1 MPDRFLEPRQGRHR
15 VAQGLSPGLDGPHR
29 ASGAPLPL
37 GGRGDGGE
45 GGLSRPT
52 ACAAGYR
59 MLPAPRAEFFN
70 ELLTHDSS

>member
-1 MPDRFLEPRQGRHR
+1 
-15 VAQGLSPGLDGPHR
+15 LDGPHR